1 MKKQKW
7 DGLKNIDQEGMSPRI
22 KAQVPMERR

>member
-7 DGLKNIDQEGMSPRI
+7 DGRKNIDLEGMSPRI
-22 KAQVPMERR
+22 KAKEPMERR